1 MDNRQR
7 ILEAALRV
15 FAEHGFRGA
24 TTRRIADAAGVNEV
38 TLFRLFGSKEALL
51 MEASELHARQR
62 SDAPLPDVPGD
73 PLRDVTAWASAQ
85 LRRLEQS
92 RALIRKCLADIDEH
106 PHMATCVRP
115 APMLAR
121 RQIREYARRLVRQ
134 RGLTLSADRI
144 DTACAM
150 LQGTLFA
157 DAMGREMV
165 PGLYPPRRQ
174 AAVRYAGMFLTML
187 GLSRSMRARATVRAR
202 RRAAS

>member
-1 MDNRQR
+1 
-7 ILEAALRV
+7 
-15 FAEHGFRGA
+15 
-24 TTRRIADAAGVNEV
+24 
-38 TLFRLFGSKEALL
+38 